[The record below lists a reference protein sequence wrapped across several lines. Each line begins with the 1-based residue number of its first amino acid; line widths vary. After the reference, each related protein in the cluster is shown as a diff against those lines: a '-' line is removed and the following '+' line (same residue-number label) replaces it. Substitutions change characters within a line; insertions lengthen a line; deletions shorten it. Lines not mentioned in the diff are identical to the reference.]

1 MEPLSLIVL
10 LVMGT
15 VAGAIN
21 AAVGSGSLL
30 TLPVLMAV
38 GVPPGVAV
46 RTNTVGMFF
55 STLGSCLGY
64 RREIAAEKQHLAP
77 LTITATVGA
86 TAGALLLLV
95 SPAAALDVVV
105 PVLIVLALAM
115 VLFQKRLTAAIRAG
129 RERRAVQRAER
140 RDPTATDTEADAA
153 TDADA
158 DAPTDIETGTPGP
171 RRGTG
176 ATADPSPLRSPA
188 LIGSLG
194 AASVYGGYFTA
205 AQGVL
210 YLGILGIFTGRSM
223 GSVNSI
229 KNLMSLAVNL
239 AAAVVYVI
247 AFFLIDAE
255 IVWIGSAAI
264 ALGAL
269 LGGFFGA
276 HLAKRM
282 PEWLLRGIIVVV
294 ALAALVRQV
303 L

>member
-1 MEPLSLIVL
+1 MEPFSLIVL

-30 TLPVLMAV
+30 TLPVLMAI
-38 GVPPGVAV
+38 GIPPGVAV

-64 RREIAAEKQHLAP
+64 RREIAAEKQHLTP
-77 LTITATVGA
+77 LAITATIGA

-115 VLFQKRLTAAIRAG
+115 VLFQKRLTTAIRAG
-129 RERRAVQRAER
+129 RERRATQRAER
-140 RDPTATDTEADAA
+140 PES
-153 TDADA
+153 DADSDLEASA
-158 DAPTDIETGTPGP
+158 DKDIETGTPGT

-247 AFFLIDAE
+247 AFFVLGTQ

-294 ALAALVRQV
+294 ALAALIRQV

>member
-1 MEPLSLIVL
+1 MEPLNLIVL

-15 VAGAIN
+15 IAGAIN

-64 RREIAAEKQHLAP
+64 RREIVAEKQHLAP
-77 LTITATVGA
+77 VTVTATVGA

-115 VLFQKRLTAAIRAG
+115 VLFQKRLTAAIRSG
-129 RERRAVQRAER
+129 RERRATQREARREAGPETSAEKV
-140 RDPTATDTEADAA
+140 AESGTEKAA
-153 TDADA
+153 
-158 DAPTDIETGTPGP
+158 
-171 RRGTG
+171 GTG
-176 ATADPSPLRSPA
+176 AAGPGRDTGASGQSSPLRSPA

-294 ALAALVRQV
+294 ALAALVGEV

>member
-1 MEPLSLIVL
+1 
-10 LVMGT
+10 MGT
-15 VAGAIN
+15 LAGAIN

-30 TLPVLMAV
+30 TLPVLMAL
-38 GVPPGVAV
+38 GIPPGVAV

-64 RREIAAEKQHLAP
+64 RREIAAEKQHLMP
-77 LTITATVGA
+77 LTVTATVGA

-95 SPAAALDVVV
+95 SPASALDVVV
-105 PVLIVLALAM
+105 PVLIVVALVM
-115 VLFQKRLTAAIRAG
+115 VVFQKRLTTAIRAG
-129 RERRAVQRAER
+129 KDRRAER
-140 RDPTATDTEADAA
+140 E
-153 TDADA
+153 
-158 DAPTDIETGTPGP
+158 GP
-171 RRGTG
+171 REPGGTSSSGVTDPAASPGGESRTGIG
-176 ATADPSPLRSPA
+176 AEGAGEDRTAEPSPLRSPA

-210 YLGILGIFTGRSM
+210 YLGILGIFTGRTM

-229 KNLMSLAVNL
+229 KNLLSLAVNL
-239 AAAVVYVI
+239 SAAAVYVI
-247 AFFLIDAE
+247 AFFVLDAE
-255 IVWIGSAAI
+255 IVWLGSAAI

-294 ALAALVRQV
+294 ALIALVRQV